1 MVEFIPSQAKRRNV
15 MEEEKDKGLY
25 DDLPM
30 PKWAAF
36 VGWLTSFTICLIL
49 TVCGRCLGNLVM
61 GSGFKIKASL
71 FDIALSLVVGTF
83 LFFKTRKTKRRN

>member
-1 MVEFIPSQAKRRNV
+1 MNKQE
-15 MEEEKDKGLY
+15 DKGLY

-36 VGWLTSFTICLIL
+36 VGWLTAFVICLIL
-49 TVCGRCLGNLVM
+49 TAGGRAIGHLALGD
-61 GSGFKIKASL
+61 GFKLKISL

-83 LFFKTRKTKRRN
+83 LFFKTRKRQ

>member
-1 MVEFIPSQAKRRNV
+1 MVEFAPSKAKRRNV

-36 VGWLTSFTICLIL
+36 VGLLTSFIICLIL
-49 TVCGRCLGNLVM
+49 TVCGRCLGHLATGN
-61 GSGFKIKASL
+61 GFKLKVGL
-71 FDIALSLVVGTF
+71 FDIALSFVVGTIW
-83 LFFKTRKTKRRN
+83 FFKTRKVKRP